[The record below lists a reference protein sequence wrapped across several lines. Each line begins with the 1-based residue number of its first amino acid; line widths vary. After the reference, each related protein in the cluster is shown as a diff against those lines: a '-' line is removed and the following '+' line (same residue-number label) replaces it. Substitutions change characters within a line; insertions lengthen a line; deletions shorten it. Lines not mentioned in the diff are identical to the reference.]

1 MARFMTDTILS
12 ILRAGAAAH
21 PEATALRFVDPAE
34 LDFEGSAPS
43 IVTYGQLL
51 PRVVA
56 LANAYRTLAGKE
68 RPVVSL
74 LIPSTIDGV
83 IALLAAEVAGRA
95 NPINHFLAP
104 DEIAAAMAA
113 AGADIAVAHGAGGA
127 QGVWS
132 RLEAA
137 APDVRARI
145 ATDRASAP
153 TGAHALR
160 DLLRTHPTE
169 LQGPEPQAD
178 DLAALFNTAGT
189 TGRPK
194 IVPLTHRNLLAAA
207 SGLSSAW
214 ALGPGTRIVNA
225 LPLFHVA
232 GSNLLLTAPLLAGAE
247 VQMFSEA
254 GLRSPL
260 VLARHWEIV
269 EHARPT
275 IIGGIP
281 SSLVALLD
289 IPLKGADISS
299 VRFCATGGA
308 PMPAIAA
315 AQFEGMFGLPIHT
328 IYGMTEAAGLIAT
341 APLGVSP
348 DYATVGRPAP
358 QTELRIL
365 EYGENGAGAPVNGG
379 AGVIALRGPQVFGGY
394 LDGGGLADGWLV
406 TGDMGVLG
414 VDGALAVTGRA
425 KDIIIRSGNNID
437 PSVIEEAAGS
447 HPAIATC
454 AAVAMPDRYAGEVP
468 ALFVTLHEGR
478 ASDPEAI
485 GEHLRQRLAE
495 PHARPAHIIVVPELP
510 LTRVGKVFR
519 VELRRMAAQHA
530 LRTALPE
537 FDGALSLGADGAVTV
552 TGIDCPDA
560 RRTIQELGLRIA

>member
-1 MARFMTDTILS
+1 MTDTILS

-34 LDFEGSAPS
+34 LDFEGSAPR

-56 LANAYRTLAGKE
+56 LANAYRALSGKD
-68 RPVVSL
+68 RPTVSL
-74 LIPSTIDGV
+74 LIPSTIDGIV
-83 IALLAAEVAGRA
+83 ALLAAEVAGRA

-113 AGADIAVAHGAGGA
+113 AGADIAVGHGAPGP
-127 QGVWS
+127 QGVWA
-132 RLEAA
+132 RLETAA
-137 APDVRARI
+137 AGIPVRI

-153 TGAHALR
+153 AGAHTVR
-160 DLLRTHPTE
+160 DLVQAHPTA
-169 LQGPEPQAD
+169 LAGPEPQAG

-207 SGLSSAW
+207 SALSSAW
-214 ALGPGTRIVNA
+214 AMDGGTRIVNA

-247 VQMFSEA
+247 VQLFAEA

-260 VLARHWEIV
+260 VLARHWDLV
-269 EHARPT
+269 QHARPT
-275 IIGGIP
+275 VIGGIP
-281 SSLVALLD
+281 SSLVALLE

-315 AQFEGMFGLPIHT
+315 AQFERMFGLPIHT
-328 IYGMTEAAGLIAT
+328 IYGMTETAGLIAT
-341 APLGVSP
+341 APVAAPP

-358 QTELRIL
+358 QTDVRIL
-365 EYGENGAGAPVNGG
+365 EYGEGGPGAPVASGP
-379 AGVIALRGPQVFGGY
+379 GVIAVRGPQVFGGY
-394 LDGGGLADGWLV
+394 LEGGGLADGWLV
-406 TGDMGVLG
+406 TGDMGAMTG
-414 VDGALAVTGRA
+414 GALAVTGRS

-437 PSVIEEAAGS
+437 PSVIEEAAES
-447 HPAIATC
+447 HPAVAAC

-468 ALFVTLHEGR
+468 ALFVTLHEGM
-478 ASDPEAI
+478 SPGTDAI
-485 GEHLRQRLAE
+485 EHHLRQRLAE
-495 PHARPAHIIVVPELP
+495 PHARPAHIFVVRDLP

-519 VELRRMAAQHA
+519 LELRRMAAEHA
-530 LRTALPE
+530 LRAALPD
-537 FDGALSLGADGAVTV
+537 FGGAITLGGDGAVLV
-552 TGIDCPDA
+552 AGIDCPQS
-560 RRTIQELGLRIA
+560 RRTIEGLGLRLA